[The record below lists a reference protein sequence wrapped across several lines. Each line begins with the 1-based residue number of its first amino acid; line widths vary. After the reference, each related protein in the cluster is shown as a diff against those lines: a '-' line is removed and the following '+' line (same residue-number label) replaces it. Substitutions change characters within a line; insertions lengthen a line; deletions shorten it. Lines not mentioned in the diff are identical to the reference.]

1 VITCR
6 SLVRSFAGAAALAA
20 GLAVAQPGAAPGD
33 VRGSWMIGVGAQVD
47 ENSNDS
53 VLGTF
58 NVGVG
63 RTTWLSLAA
72 GRSSSPADR
81 ADIEADTLI
90 LGVDHRFPKVGF
102 TLAAEDWGDS
112 GALETQ
118 DLAGSVYF
126 DRESWRIAF
135 GYETRDIDIP
145 FTVTGPLGNTIR
157 RTFHTGADAYSFD
170 ARVALG
176 EYWKLYLGVAEYD
189 YERNL
194 NAIPRI
200 DSLNLLSAST
210 LTLANSFVDHERSIG
225 AEREIGRALFSMR
238 FATDRSG
245 IDGSK
250 FDAYD
255 FAVLVPLGPRVDL
268 EVNVGSGR
276 SEFFDDGYYGGLL
289 FLVYGGGP

>member
-1 VITCR
+1 MIAFR
-6 SLVRSFAGAAALAA
+6 SFVRSFAGLAALTA
-20 GLAVAQPGAAPGD
+20 GLAAAQPGARPDD
-33 VRGSWMIGVGAQVD
+33 VKGSWMLGVGAQVD
-47 ENSNDS
+47 EDSNDS
-53 VLGTF
+53 ALATF

-63 RTTWLSLAA
+63 RTTWLSFAA
-72 GRSSSPADR
+72 GRSTSPADR
-81 ADIEADTLI
+81 ADIEADTLV
-90 LGVDHRFPKVGF
+90 LGLDHRLPKVGF
-102 TLAAEDWGDS
+102 TLEAEEWGDS
-112 GALETQ
+112 GVLETQ

-157 RTFHTGADAYSFD
+157 RTFHTGGDSYSLD

-176 EYWKLYLGVAEYD
+176 ERWKLYLGVAEYD
-189 YERNL
+189 YQRNL

-200 DSLNLLSAST
+200 DSLNLLSTSA

-238 FATDRSG
+238 FATDRSAL
-245 IDGSK
+245 DDSK
-250 FDAYD
+250 FDTYD

-268 EVNVGSGR
+268 EVNIGSGR
-276 SEFFDDGYYGGLL
+276 SDFFDAGHYGGLL
-289 FLVYGGGP
+289 FLVYGG

>member
-1 VITCR
+1 MIACR
-6 SLVRSFAGAAALAA
+6 LLIHSFAAAAALTA
-20 GLAVAQPGAAPGD
+20 GLAAAQPGAAPED
-33 VRGSWMIGVGAQVD
+33 VKGSWMVGVGAQVD

-53 VLGTF
+53 VLATF

-81 ADIEADTLI
+81 ADIEADTLV
-90 LGVDHRFPKVGF
+90 LGLDHRLPKVGF
-102 TLAAEDWGDS
+102 TLEAEDWGDS
-112 GALETQ
+112 GVLETR
-118 DLAGSVYF
+118 DLAGSVYL
-126 DRESWRIAF
+126 DRDSWRVAF
-135 GYETRDIDIP
+135 GYENRDIAIP

-157 RTFHTGADAYSFD
+157 RTFHTGADSYSLD
-170 ARVALG
+170 ARFALG

-200 DSLNLLSAST
+200 DSLNMLSTST
-210 LTLANSFVDHERSIG
+210 LTLANSFIDHERSIG
-225 AEREIGRALFSMR
+225 AEREIGRSLFSMR
-238 FATDRSG
+238 FATDRSA

-250 FDAYD
+250 FDTYD
-255 FAVLVPLGPRVDL
+255 FAVLVPLGARIDL

-276 SEFFDDGYYGGLL
+276 SDFLDSGYYGGLL
-289 FLVYGGGP
+289 LLVYGG